1 MALSESTLRYAR
13 GRGKNYILNDTKGLA
28 LRVKARGAKLWH
40 VRFSWGG
47 KQCRM
52 SLGAYPALG
61 LKDARD
67 LRDEA
72 QALLAKGIDPRAHR
86 RQQRAAAR
94 VAGANT
100 FEAVFRSWRDF
111 KALGLEAG
119 RQSTL
124 SQINRIFPKD
134 VLPWVGTLSIF
145 QVTRTELVQVL
156 RRVEHRGALSTAE
169 KIRTWLDQLFLYAM
183 VEVNLEANPAGELD
197 MVALPQPAARHNPYL
212 TMGEMPLFLGTLR
225 RYGGDINTLLG
236 IRLLLLTGVR
246 TIELRSATPEQFK
259 LDVGLWIIPC
269 GIVKQLKVRQRK
281 ERKEIPPYIVPL
293 SRQAIVIVQYLLAA
307 MQPAQRYLLPH
318 RSDPLKRISENTL
331 NGGLHRMG
339 YQDQLTGHGIRATL
353 STALNEL
360 GYEEK
365 WVEAQISHADSDPY
379 NHAKWVEE
387 RRRMMQ
393 DWADRMDH
401 WESQGLEE
409 APSAPVSEFLQKRLP
424 RLFLQ
429 SDDGSIQS
437 ESDTLNTH
445 TRDVPNS
452 PGTRPVTP
460 APMMIVSRSDQ
471 RPQPVMTDI
480 QRERA
485 QMLATFEA
493 PHNLPLPVFAK
504 LTGKSRHQINRE
516 IQGGRLLSLN
526 LGNRGQRIPDWQ
538 LDPVRQQLIHTVLER
553 AKGVDRWTLYRTLS
567 EPMDR
572 WQGRVPVEAVTLQNL
587 QEAAGAVFSALGVN
601 G

>member
-1 MALSESTLRYAR
+1 MALSESAVRYAR
-13 GRGKNYILNDTKGLA
+13 GTGKNYLLNDTEGLA
-28 LRVKARGAKLWH
+28 LWVNANGSKLWH

-47 KQCRM
+47 KQWRM

-86 RQQRAAAR
+86 RRERSAAR

-111 KALGLEAG
+111 KALSLKTS

-124 SQINRIFPKD
+124 SQIDRMFPKD
-134 VLPWVGTLSIF
+134 VLPWLGTLSIF
-145 QVTRTELVQVL
+145 EVTRTDLVQVL

-169 KIRTWLDQLFLYAM
+169 KIRTWLDQLFRYAM

-197 MVALPQPAARHNPYL
+197 MVALPQPPVSHNPYL
-212 TMGEMPLFLGTLR
+212 TMGEMPLFLGKLR
-225 RYGGDINTLLG
+225 RHGGVIAQLG

-259 LDVGLWIIPC
+259 LDVGLWVIPC
-269 GIVKQLKVRQRK
+269 GIVKQLQVRQRK

-307 MQPAQRYLLPH
+307 MQPAQRYLLPA

-331 NGGLHRMG
+331 NGALHRMG
-339 YQDQLTGHGIRATL
+339 YRDQLTGHGIRATI

-360 GYEEK
+360 GGYEEK
-365 WVEAQISHADSDPY
+365 WIEAQISHADSDPY

-387 RRRMMQ
+387 CRRMMQ
-393 DWADRMDH
+393 DWADRLDQ
-401 WESQGLEE
+401 WEREGAEE
-409 APSAPVSEFLQKRLP
+409 PTTMPA
-424 RLFLQ
+424 
-429 SDDGSIQS
+429 S
-437 ESDTLNTH
+437 ESRHERIPRDFPHGNDSPIPGEAEHTGAGVHEDTRHPTTPRALN
-445 TRDVPNS
+445 PL
-452 PGTRPVTP
+452 
-460 APMMIVSRSDQ
+460 MIVARTDQ
-471 RPQPVMTDI
+471 RPQPVVTDI

-516 IQGGRLLSLN
+516 IQSGRLLSLN

-538 LDPVRQQLIHTVLER
+538 LDPVRQQLIHAVLER
-553 AKGVDRWTLYRTLS
+553 AEGVDRWTLYRALS
-567 EPMDR
+567 EPMKR
-572 WQGRVPVEAVTLQNL
+572 LQGRAPMEAVTLQNL

-601 G
+601 R

>member
-1 MALSESTLRYAR
+1 MALSESTVRYAR
-13 GRGKNYILNDTKGLA
+13 GTGKNYILNDTDGLA
-28 LRVKARGAKLWH
+28 LWVKASGAKVWH
-40 VRFSWGG
+40 VRFSWGR
-47 KQCRM
+47 KQWRM

-72 QALLAKGIDPRAHR
+72 RALLAKGVDPRAHR
-86 RQQRAAAR
+86 RRERAAAL

-111 KALGLEAG
+111 KALSLETG

-124 SQINRIFPKD
+124 SQIDRIFPKD
-134 VLPWVGTLSIF
+134 VLPWLGTLSIF

-169 KIRTWLDQLFLYAM
+169 KIRTWFDQLFRYAM
-183 VEVNLEANPAGELD
+183 VEVNLETNPAGELD
-197 MVALPQPAARHNPYL
+197 MVALPQPPVTHNPYL
-212 TMGEMPLFLGTLR
+212 LMGEMPPFLGKLH
-225 RYGGDINTLLG
+225 RYGGDINTQLG

-269 GIVKQLKVRQRK
+269 GIVKQLQVRQRR

-293 SRQAIVIVQYLLAA
+293 SRQAIAIVNYLLAA

-318 RSDPLKRISENTL
+318 RSDPLKHISENTL
-331 NGGLHRMG
+331 NGALHRMG
-339 YQDQLTGHGIRATL
+339 YQDQLTGHGIRATI

-379 NHAKWVEE
+379 NHAKWVDE

-393 DWADRMDH
+393 DWADRIDQ
-401 WESQGLEE
+401 WEIQGQQE
-409 APSAPVSEFLQKRLP
+409 APNR
-424 RLFLQ
+424 
-429 SDDGSIQS
+429 S
-437 ESDTLNTH
+437 ESVQMKVPQLLPKGDDSPVQGEADTLNTA
-445 TRDVPNS
+445 TRDVASGPD
-452 PGTRPVTP
+452 TRPMTP

-471 RPQPVMTDI
+471 RPQPILTDI

-504 LTGKSRHQINRE
+504 LAGKSRHQINRE
-516 IQGGRLLSLN
+516 IQGRRLLSLN
-526 LGNRGQRIPDWQ
+526 MGNRGQRIPDWQ
-538 LDPVRQQLIHTVLER
+538 LDPVRQQFIHTVLQRTED
-553 AKGVDRWTLYRTLS
+553 VDSWTLYRALS
-567 EPMDR
+567 EPQEGLD
-572 WQGRVPVEAVTLQNL
+572 GRSPVEAITTDNL
-587 QEAAGAVFSALGVN
+587 LNATSAVLSVLGLN
-601 G
+601 

>member
-1 MALSESTLRYAR
+1 MALSESAVRYAR
-13 GRGKNYILNDTKGLA
+13 GTGKNYLLNDTEGLA
-28 LRVKARGAKLWH
+28 LWVNANGSKLWH

-47 KQCRM
+47 KQWRM

-86 RQQRAAAR
+86 RRERAAAH

-111 KALGLEAG
+111 KALSLKSG

-124 SQINRIFPKD
+124 SQIDRMFPKD
-134 VLPWVGTLSIF
+134 VLPWLGSLSIF
-145 QVTRTELVQVL
+145 HVTRTDLVQVL
-156 RRVEHRGALSTAE
+156 RRVEHRGALSAAE
-169 KIRTWLDQLFLYAM
+169 KIRTWLDQLFRYAM

-197 MVALPQPAARHNPYL
+197 MVALPQPPVSHNPYL
-212 TMGEMPLFLGTLR
+212 TMGEMPLFLGKLR
-225 RYGGDINTLLG
+225 RYGGDIAQLG
-236 IRLLLLTGVR
+236 IRLLFLTGVR

-259 LDVGLWIIPC
+259 LDEGLWVIPC
-269 GIVKQLKVRQRK
+269 GIVKQLQVRQRK

-293 SRQAIVIVQYLLAA
+293 SRQVIAIVQYLLAA
-307 MQPAQRYLLPH
+307 MQPAQRYLLPA
-318 RSDPLKRISENTL
+318 RRDPLKRISENTL
-331 NGGLHRMG
+331 NGALHRMG
-339 YQDQLTGHGIRATL
+339 YQDQLTGHGIRATI

-360 GYEEK
+360 GGYEEK
-365 WVEAQISHADSDPY
+365 WIEAQISHADSDPY
-379 NHAKWVEE
+379 NHAKWVDE

-393 DWADRMDH
+393 DWADRLDQ
-401 WESQGLEE
+401 WEREGAEE
-409 APSAPVSEFLQKRLP
+409 PTTMLAAESLHERVPRHFPKRNDGPVRHAVENTGTVAHEVAPHPA
-424 RLFLQ
+424 
-429 SDDGSIQS
+429 
-437 ESDTLNTH
+437 
-445 TRDVPNS
+445 
-452 PGTRPVTP
+452 TP
-460 APMMIVSRSDQ
+460 MSLTPLMIVARTDQ
-471 RPQPVMTDI
+471 RPQPVVTDI

-516 IQGGRLLSLN
+516 IQSGRLLSLN

-538 LDPVRQQLIHTVLER
+538 LDPVRQQLIHTILER
-553 AKGVDRWTLYRTLS
+553 AEGVDRWTLYRTLS
-567 EPMDR
+567 EPIDR
-572 WQGRVPVEAVTLQNL
+572 LQGRAPVEAVTLQNL

-601 G
+601 